1 MIMSQQTQQGGID
14 VFIPLAEV
22 FRIISSNEE
31 AKGVIADHQN
41 LKIAILRNYVYSEE
55 PKRSS
60 NENNKLVL
68 IGNPCYRVAGVIFE
82 KMSIS
87 NVENIVYGSQQRQAR
102 PQPQGQQPD
111 KEMII
116 MALEELPSYKITA
129 AYFPLEYIYKI
140 NINRAQTA
148 QQHETRILDAIKSPR
163 TKIKEY
169 SKKIDELLKDLN
181 LANLSRAIEE
191 LKKFGF
197 ANLVEHY
204 IDSRDRQGSNS

>member
-1 MIMSQQTQQGGID
+1 
-14 VFIPLAEV
+14 
-22 FRIISSNEE
+22 
-31 AKGVIADHQN
+31 
-41 LKIAILRNYVYSEE
+41 
-55 PKRSS
+55 
-60 NENNKLVL
+60 
-68 IGNPCYRVAGVIFE
+68 VIFE

-87 NVENIVYGSQQRQAR
+87 NVEKIVYGSQQRQAQ

>member
-1 MIMSQQTQQGGID
+1 MS
-14 VFIPLAEV
+14 F
-22 FRIISSNEE
+22 
-31 AKGVIADHQN
+31 
-41 LKIAILRNYVYSEE
+41 LKALT
-55 PKRSS
+55 
-60 NENNKLVL
+60 
-68 IGNPCYRVAGVIFE
+68 E
-82 KMSIS
+82 K
-87 NVENIVYGSQQRQAR
+87 IVYGSQQRQAQ
-102 PQPQGQQPD
+102 PQQQGQQPD

-129 AYFPLEYIYKI
+129 AYLPLEYIYKI

-169 SKKIDELLKDLN
+169 SKSNKIDELLKGLN

-204 IDSRDRQGSNS
+204 VDSRDRQGSNS